1 MLHAV
6 PWFLLGSLWAFL
18 FSEYRAFQQRL
29 KLAAHIRALETEL
42 ATRADEQFE
51 CEKAY
56 RNVRIELLDLLEAA
70 RSSRLIRAEPAE

>member
-6 PWFLLGSLWAFL
+6 PWFLLGSLWALL

-29 KLAAHIRALETEL
+29 KLAAHIHALEAEL

-56 RNVRIELLDLLEAA
+56 RSVRIELLDLLEVAKSP
-70 RSSRLIRAEPAE
+70 RPIQAEPAE